1 MSRAVGSA
9 SPMLRLAAAA
19 AAFASLYFIAAAL
32 TGSLVEDP
40 GIAVLWPASGVY
52 LGVMLAVPRHMWPAL
67 ACAAGIG
74 SLAGYLH
81 AGSSLEVSVAFAVPS
96 SAEGLLGALLVERI
110 AGRRLALGGLR
121 DLIALVG
128 GAVVATALV
137 ALSAGVIAAKTF
149 DASFAE
155 SWLRW
160 WSADTLGVIAVG
172 PLIAA
177 PFRIRP
183 RRLSR
188 AELRQLALVLAGVA
202 FGACYAAWSEPSG
215 TATLVG
221 GALAL
226 PFILFAG
233 WRWGTRAAALG
244 GLAVALVAT
253 HAASQLY
260 VVQAFLAV
268 LLLSSLAF
276 AAAVGDARR
285 AGSAATTSGR
295 RLRRIIDFSPD
306 AYLAVDAGGLI
317 THWSASAEAMFG
329 WDAAHAVGRSLE
341 DTIAPGAAPD
351 GSSLELMARNR
362 AGREFPVRLS
372 VVPASEGDDL
382 RHIFV
387 RDVTDSERL
396 REELGRAKAE
406 LERRRVALD
415 QAGRGRDRLT
425 EDLRGAQAAGRRS
438 EEELVDARSSLADAE
453 RELGRLGRELALA
466 VAGRDQLRSELDD
479 SARERGRLETEL
491 GDGARELGRAQAELG
506 DAVGELAQVTARSR
520 ALEEELETVRAEH
533 ARTTDE
539 LADAVSERRR
549 TEQELEQART
559 DAAEKLEQERAR
571 SAELEQEHAR
581 AAEELEEA
589 RARSSELE
597 RQRDLATEDLE
608 QARALATGE
617 LEQARAR
624 SSELEREHARAAEEL
639 EEARA
644 RSSELEREH
653 ARAAE
658 EREEARARASELER
672 EHARAAE
679 EREEAR
685 ARSSELE
692 QEHARAAEELE
703 QARAL
708 AAEELARERELAAEE
723 IERARAGFAGE
734 LERVERSR
742 GEAERLERSLEEAT
756 KSRARAEAERRLLG
770 NHSTELISSYDNR
783 GTCLYASPAS
793 RALLGYEP
801 DELVGRPGAA
811 LIHPDDR
818 HRLARARATRSE
830 STFEARLRRKDGDY
844 LWVEVSLVPI
854 LDRGDDRLV
863 AMNTT
868 VRDISERR
876 AAEETRRL
884 AQASFDSL
892 FGTLPVGSALL
903 TQDGGLERANPALC
917 RLTGYSRERL
927 EGAALVTIVGRDD
940 AGQWSTGLRRLASG
954 EIASLRLEQELIHAS
969 GRTVPVELTVTTIG
983 TPRTL
988 VAHFQD
994 LGERSRARDQ
1004 FAA

>member
-19 AAFASLYFIAAAL
+19 AAFASVYFVAAAL
-32 TGSLVEDP
+32 TGSLVGDP

-52 LGVMLAVPRHMWPAL
+52 LGVMLAAPRHMWPAL

-121 DLIALVG
+121 DLIALIG
-128 GAVVATALV
+128 GSVIATALV

-149 DASFAE
+149 NASFAE

-160 WSADTLGVIAVG
+160 WSADALGVIAVA

-177 PFRIRP
+177 PFRPRL

-188 AELRQLALVLAGVA
+188 PELKELVLVIAGVGFA
-202 FGACYAAWSEPSG
+202 ACYAAWSKPSG

-221 GALAL
+221 GAIAL
-226 PFILFAG
+226 PFLLFAG
-233 WRWGTRAAALG
+233 WRWGMRAAALG
-244 GLAVALVAT
+244 GLALALVAT
-253 HAASQLY
+253 HYASQAY

-268 LLLSSLAF
+268 LLLGSLGF

-285 AGSAATTSGR
+285 ARSAATTSGR
-295 RLRRIIDFSPD
+295 RLRRIVDSSPD
-306 AYLAVDAGGLI
+306 AYLAVDAGGRI
-317 THWSASAEAMFG
+317 TDWSAGAEKMFG

-351 GSSLELMARNR
+351 GSSLELIARNR
-362 AGREFPVRLS
+362 AGRQFPVRLS
-372 VVPASEGDDL
+372 VVPASETDDL

-387 RDVTDSERL
+387 RDVTESERL
-396 REELGRAKAE
+396 RDELGGANAE
-406 LERRRVALD
+406 LERQRAALD
-415 QAGRGRDRLT
+415 QAARGRERLA
-425 EDLRGAQAAGRRS
+425 EELHDAQAAGSRT
-438 EEELVDARSSLADAE
+438 EEELADTRSALAAAE
-453 RELGRLGRELALA
+453 RELERLGRELALA
-466 VAGRDQLRSELDD
+466 VAGRDQVRSELDD
-479 SARERGRLETEL
+479 STRELGRLQTEL
-491 GDGARELGRAQAELG
+491 SGGARELGRAQAELS

-520 ALEEELETVRAEH
+520 ALEQELETFRAEH
-533 ARTTDE
+533 ARTSEE
-539 LADAVSERRR
+539 LAEATSGRGRA
-549 TEQELEQART
+549 EQELEQART
-559 DAAEKLEQERAR
+559 RSSQLARERD
-571 SAELEQEHAR
+571 L
-581 AAEELEEA
+581 AAEELD
-589 RARSSELE
+589 
-597 RQRDLATEDLE
+597 QV
-608 QARALATGE
+608 
-617 LEQARAR
+617 RAR
-624 SSELEREHARAAEEL
+624 SSELERERNLAAEEL
-639 EEARA
+639 EHVRTRSSELERERDLAVEELVRERARFAEELEQTRAGFAEEREQLRA
-644 RSSELEREH
+644 RSSELERE
-653 ARAAE
+653 R
-658 EREEARARASELER
+658 LQ
-672 EHARAAE
+672 
-679 EREEAR
+679 
-685 ARSSELE
+685 RS
-692 QEHARAAEELE
+692 
-703 QARAL
+703 
-708 AAEELARERELAAEE
+708 
-723 IERARAGFAGE
+723 
-734 LERVERSR
+734 V

-756 KSRARAEAERRLLG
+756 KGRARAEAERRLLG
-770 NHSTELISSYDNR
+770 NHSTELISSYDHR

-793 RALLGYEP
+793 RPLLGYEP
-801 DELVGRPGAA
+801 EELVGRPGAD

-818 HRLARARATRSE
+818 HQLARARATRSE

-844 LWVEVSLVPI
+844 AWVEVTLVPI

-876 AAEETRRL
+876 AAEEALRL
-884 AQASFDSL
+884 ARARFDSL
-892 FGTLPVGSALL
+892 FGALPVGSALL
-903 TQDGGLERANPALC
+903 TEDGRLESANPALC

-927 EGAALVTIVGRDD
+927 EGTALVSIVGRDD
-940 AGQWSTGLRRLASG
+940 AGPWSTGLRRLASG
-954 EIASLRLEQELIHAS
+954 EVASLRLEQHLVHAS
-969 GRTVPVELTVTTIG
+969 GRTVRVELTVTTVG